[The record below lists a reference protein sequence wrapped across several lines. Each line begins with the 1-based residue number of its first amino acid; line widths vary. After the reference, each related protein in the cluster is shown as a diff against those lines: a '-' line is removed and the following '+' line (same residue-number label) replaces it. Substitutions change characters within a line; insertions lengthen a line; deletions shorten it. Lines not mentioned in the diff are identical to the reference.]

1 MNNNILLCSVG
12 LTPQIVTETLYAL
25 MLKEW
30 WPDKIIIITTEAG
43 AHACDKMLLDHKAG
57 GLAQFKREYGKLT
70 TIKFTQKV
78 QVITV
83 NTDSGDLDDGRWTA
97 KFSDEAKAIISKIC
111 SDPKN
116 SVHVSISGGRKTAA
130 AILAL
135 LMAIY
140 GRAQDRISHVQ
151 TDPDMR
157 RNPSFWFPTNT
168 SETLPLGDGK
178 HVNSANVFINLIDVP
193 FPRLYNSI
201 SENNSSFKDAMEVIS
216 AQANKPRLIIF
227 GTEITWNG
235 TLLEMP
241 PAIKAWMLWLVN
253 KFESGEGLARV
264 GSKRNDYLKFYKPVA
279 GNLALSK
286 AKNNLPEFLE
296 PEWMEEK
303 ASRLI
308 KLAKQHKVLSSE
320 TNILLKNGDRSMVS
334 YFLNL
339 RDHDV
344 SIITTNKDNLK

>member
-1 MNNNILLCSVG
+1 MSKKILLCSVG

-25 MLKEW
+25 MLKKW
-30 WPDKIIIITTEAG
+30 WPDQIIIITTGAG
-43 AHACDKMLLDHKAG
+43 ADACDKMLLDHKTG
-57 GLAQFKREYGKLT
+57 GLAHFKREYGKLA
-70 TIKFTQKV
+70 TIEIAQKV

-83 NTDSGDLDDGRWTA
+83 KTDSGDLDDGRWTA
-97 KFSDEAKAIISKIC
+97 KFSDEAKAIISEIC
-111 SDPKN
+111 SEPKN

-151 TDPDMR
+151 TNPDMR
-157 RNPSFWFPTNT
+157 RNPGFWFPTKT

-178 HVNSANVFINLIDVP
+178 HVNSADVFINLIDVP
-193 FPRLYNSI
+193 FPRLYKSL
-201 SENNSSFKDAMEVIS
+201 SEKNSSFKDSMELIS

-227 GTEITWNG
+227 GTEISWNG
-235 TLLEMP
+235 TLIEMP
-241 PAIKAWMLWLVN
+241 PAIKAWMLWLAN
-253 KFESGEGLARV
+253 NFDYGQGLIRV
-264 GSKRNDYLKFYKPVA
+264 GSKRNDYLKFYQPVA
-279 GNLALSK
+279 GNLSLSK
-286 AKNNLPEFLE
+286 AKKILPEFLE

-303 ASRLI
+303 ASRVI
-308 KLAKQHKVLSSE
+308 KLAKQHK
-320 TNILLKNGDRSMVS
+320 ILPNGENLILKKGDRSVVS

-344 SIITTNKDNLK
+344 SIIKTRKDTFK